1 MVEGNVAMWMGWVMF
16 TDRDGDMVKVDKSF
30 GFRKSQS
37 GELKIVLHH
46 SSLPYEA

>member
-1 MVEGNVAMWMGWVMF
+1 MIERNVAMWMRCDLF